1 MQRRPGDS
9 RGETLAHRE
18 TGRAPDKG
26 SPHRDWPLPAQAFH
40 IADAENWPS
49 IRRSGLFSA
58 SRLIARD
65 RLEGDAALPFAGH
78 RATGMRLPSGV
89 LIRDQSPMPPE
100 ALRRCLDPGLTPQDW
115 YDLVNSKVYFW
126 LDRDRLERHLA
137 ACGARAQILVAV
149 DLPALVERHGQA
161 AFLTPFNVGNAR
173 RRPASRGR
181 RSFVPMA
188 AWLTDRWRSEAEPGR
203 PPRSAS
209 HPPAEIAIEDS
220 VPDVMDFVLDARPLP
235 ARRG

>member
-9 RGETLAHRE
+9 RAETLAHRE
-18 TGRAPDKG
+18 TGRAPGKG
-26 SPHRDWPLPAQAFH
+26 SPDRRWPLPEQAFH
-40 IADAENWPS
+40 IADAENWLS
-49 IRRSGLFSA
+49 IQRSGLFSA

-65 RLEGDAALPFAGH
+65 RLEEDAALPFAGH
-78 RATGMRLPSGV
+78 RATGMRLPSGA

-100 ALRRCLDPGLTPQDW
+100 ALRRCLDPGLTPRDW

-126 LDRDRLERHLA
+126 LDQDRLDRHLA

-149 DLPALVERHGQA
+149 DLPALLERHGDA

-181 RSFVPMA
+181 RSFVPFA
-188 AWLTDRWRSEAEPGR
+188 AWLEDRWLSEAEPGR
-203 PPRSAS
+203 PPRPRS
-209 HPPAEIAIEDS
+209 HPPAEIAIEGA
-220 VPDVMDFVLDARPLP
+220 VPNLMDFVLDVRPVP
-235 ARRG
+235 ARRR